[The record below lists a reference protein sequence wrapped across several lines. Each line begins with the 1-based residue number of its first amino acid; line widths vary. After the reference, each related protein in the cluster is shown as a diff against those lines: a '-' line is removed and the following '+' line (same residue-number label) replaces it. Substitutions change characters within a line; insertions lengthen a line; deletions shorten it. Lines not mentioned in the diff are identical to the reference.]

1 MSGDYLEI
9 NREHGHKKLKD
20 YLIDAKVPAEERDR
34 LLLLAD
40 GSHIIWIPG
49 MRISEY
55 YKVTED
61 TRQILKVQIYGGKED
76 GGEDPSD
83 DSGG

>member
-1 MSGDYLEI
+1 M
-9 NREHGHKKLKD
+9 
-20 YLIDAKVPAEERDR
+20 IDAKVPAEERDR